1 MPTAGHQQYPS
12 QHTSVVPQPVPLP
25 HLPHQAH
32 WLTHRSVDAQ
42 VVIALPGSAGGQQRV
57 ENKTGDLEGHLP
69 NHGLRYMVDTGR
81 KSETVTNFAGTGD
94 GERDAAHRHNLAASS
109 LQSDGAH
116 SPTRLRG
123 DCAQQLG
130 PLRHGYPRL
139 PNGEQHSNA
148 TPNQQRRSSHHG
160 DSSCS
165 SCPTCG
171 AAWRVQGSPARRA
184 PFNTPRVLDTPQVRR
199 FSHGSSEESKNLSSR
214 ATNSLVEQLET
225 ATQEDIR
232 ERIRTLR
239 LTHSFLARPDASE
252 EDAKDVPIL
261 EMKISASEAMLREL
275 QNGVKTYIKKGKNN
289 EGRSAPSG
297 IELQARQLSPPHYN
311 QGVGGADGNGAAVPT
326 GDEMKEN
333 KRGEQHYKP
342 LQTGGEFY
350 AQTATQ
356 EDIVKDTH
364 ERIRILR
371 LTHSLLARPDTSE
384 EDAQAARILEL
395 KISANETMLRKLQDG
410 VETSIKS
417 NGRPCSMHDAGPHEQ
432 KSAVTREPDLPPLPL
447 YFRMPSPRV
456 QPVWNQEGAR
466 EQYARSKPSE
476 LPQASSMRGELESPL
491 CDPVDPSTGSSASAA
506 VTAET
511 SDDAFSFNNDFNSD
525 NYTTI
530 PETPVQHAPIS
541 ISSRPPLRPPA
552 SKPVYTSSSQPPPV
566 PPRASLEGSISTA
579 SRGDL
584 ARLRV
589 LQGAP
594 DGRSEYSQAHAHERP
609 SPSPAKRIPL
619 HDLLQQSRTESPAF
633 SARLELLPTMSEVL
647 YDRSTPCRVV
657 YGDPEDAPSVR
668 AAPSPWTCPDKLS
681 PFLRDVY
688 ADPED
693 APSVRAAPS
702 PFLQHTPSRHSER
715 DPTLPP
721 GQAAHVEWIKFST
734 SPQTMNPRLEPDVTV
749 TQSSNTNQLIVRF
762 KSQVSANHR
771 APSPSSWLC

>member
-1 MPTAGHQQYPS
+1 MFLMKKGLKKTKCKKECVSKLRQRGHHGGPERPSDMYLASWQSGLMPRGMLMPTAGHQQYPS

-42 VVIALPGSAGGQQRV
+42 VVIALPASAGGQH
-57 ENKTGDLEGHLP
+57 EHD
-69 NHGLRYMVDTGR
+69 
-81 KSETVTNFAGTGD
+81 
-94 GERDAAHRHNLAASS
+94 RDAAHRHNLAASS

-116 SPTRLRG
+116 SPTRLRC
-123 DCAQQLG
+123 DSAQQLG
-130 PLRHGYPRL
+130 PERHGYPHL

-148 TPNQQRRSSHHG
+148 TRNQQRPSSHHG

-171 AAWRVQGSPARRA
+171 AAWHVQGSPARRA

-199 FSHGSSEESKNLSSR
+199 FSHGSSEESKNSSFR

-261 EMKISASEAMLREL
+261 EMKISASEAMLKEL
-275 QNGVKTYIKKGKNN
+275 QNGVKPSIKPSSQMATKH
-289 EGRSAPSG
+289 EVRSAPSG
-297 IELQARQLSPPHYN
+297 IELQARQLSPPQYN
-311 QGVGGADGNGAAVPT
+311 QGVGGADGNGAAGPT
-326 GDEMKEN
+326 GVELTEK
-333 KRGEQHYKP
+333 KRGEQYALWTKP
-342 LQTGGEFY
+342 LESGGESY
-350 AQTATQ
+350 GQTATQ
-356 EDIVKDTH
+356 EDIVKDIH
-364 ERIRILR
+364 ERIRILQ

-384 EDAQAARILEL
+384 EDAQAAQILEL

-417 NGRPCSMHDAGPHEQ
+417 NG
-432 KSAVTREPDLPPLPL
+432 
-447 YFRMPSPRV
+447 
-456 QPVWNQEGAR
+456 QEGAR
-466 EQYARSKPSE
+466 EQYARTKPWE
-476 LPQASSMRGELESPL
+476 PPQASSMRGELESPL

-506 VTAET
+506 LTAET
-511 SDDAFSFNNDFNSD
+511 SDDAFSFNDDFNGD

-552 SKPVYTSSSQPPPV
+552 NKPVYTSSSQTPPV
-566 PPRASLEGSISTA
+566 PPRTSLEGSISTA
-579 SRGDL
+579 SRADL

-594 DGRSEYSQAHAHERP
+594 HGRSEYSQAHAHGRP

-633 SARLELLPTMSEVL
+633 SPRLELLPTMSEVL
-647 YDRSTPCRVV
+647 CDRSTPCRVV

-668 AAPSPWTCPDKLS
+668 AAPSPWPCPQKSAARS
-681 PFLRDVY
+681 PFLYDVY

-702 PFLQHTPSRHSER
+702 PFLKLSPPRHSER
-715 DPTLPP
+715 DPTLPA
-721 GQAAHVEWIKFST
+721 GQAAHVEWIPFST

-749 TQSSNTNQLIVRF
+749 TQSSNTNQLIARF
-762 KSQVSANHR
+762 KSQVSANHC